1 MARENLKRIVASQ
14 IRLPEGIH
22 DYIRQEAERM
32 GIAQNAFLVIL
43 LEQGRKLW
51 EADVTHLQVMK

>member
-1 MARENLKRIVASQ
+1 MNDKNIVSTQ

-22 DYIRQEAERM
+22 KYIKQEADRM

-43 LEQGRKLW
+43 LEQGKKLW
-51 EADVTHLQVMK
+51 EADVTHLREMK

>member
-1 MARENLKRIVASQ
+1 MNDKNIVSTQ

-22 DYIRQEAERM
+22 KYIKQEADRM

-43 LEQGRKLW
+43 LEQGKKLW
-51 EADVTHLQVMK
+51 EADVTHLLEMK